1 MSRKRPAE
9 EVIDFDLD
17 GPGSAPSGGGND
29 GGPSNGGRRRRVGA
43 AAAGWGLAEVLAEC
57 GLDPAA
63 GKDDDGAF
71 VSKGDRP
78 ERGGECDAVS
88 DQRGTEPAMG
98 RETGRTRLRLPKKHG
113 SPPQLT
119 QTHSTPLAHHRPE
132 TSTGDGVTTHDDLG
146 CRLLPD
152 VSPASL
158 RSGISSLLSEMD
170 R

>member
-63 GKDDDGAF
+63 GEDDAPGTTREGTETVASSAGSE
-71 VSKGDRP
+71 V
-78 ERGGECDAVS
+78 AATATATATT
-88 DQRGTEPAMG
+88 RGT
-98 RETGRTRLRLPKKHG
+98 TRTTRGTRG
-113 SPPQLT
+113 
-119 QTHSTPLAHHRPE
+119 
-132 TSTGDGVTTHDDLG
+132 
-146 CRLLPD
+146 
-152 VSPASL
+152 
-158 RSGISSLLSEMD
+158 
-170 R
+170 